1 MKKNYK
7 EKTFN
12 NRDDTHEKKV
22 DSNSDDDFRPP
33 LLFIKRSRN
42 NTQNNCPQPKRLK
55 DKDGSTPSDTQDKI
69 NSTNNTGFY
78 VASEPSLVNTA
89 NMNDCYD
96 FDSNGDS
103 HESTAQ
109 RPVQDESSKPTHLPE
124 ISFISTACGDKL
136 TTNSDFILKE
146 FVRKGFFVEVFLSLI
161 SRTGRRSSGKVKNTT
176 AKYRRL
182 ISQYQSSYFKDA
194 AYTPLKLTNAQQKA
208 FMNVPKFK
216 RCIITIS
223 RPILV
228 TGCVL

>member
-12 NRDDTHEKKV
+12 NRDGKDICRLLTKVLLLTTIIDTHEKKV

-33 LLFIKRSRN
+33 LLFIKRSKDIAVVLKSLFRILNSYYIGRN

-124 ISFISTACGDKL
+124 ISFISTACKSDPTL
-136 TTNSDFILKE
+136 TSP
-146 FVRKGFFVEVFLSLI
+146 
-161 SRTGRRSSGKVKNTT
+161 SSTKKSFNATT
-176 AKYRRL
+176 K
-182 ISQYQSSYFKDA
+182 
-194 AYTPLKLTNAQQKA
+194 
-208 FMNVPKFK
+208 
-216 RCIITIS
+216 
-223 RPILV
+223 
-228 TGCVL
+228 